1 MTKIKKEA
9 KTSQKTEVVT
19 AKKLDFASIVQLF
32 MTAQPRLSAKKTSK
46 LEEKRNDLTAQIDE
60 LNDFL
65 EVENDEEI
73 LKEVANLQ
81 NELESLT
88 IETEKTSSEK
98 FGLSKKWRFFLYL
111 YHNPKGLSLAKCLEY
126 EQNLPEGVRQP
137 KGSLLAQFFNDK
149 NLSRPIFKVIGLVG
163 SSGHLGFLQE
173 FNKKLGSESLKAPHV
188 MKIFGREGSR
198 YTLKN
203 EGKEI
208 VKHFLMLQGF
218 DADNFGES
226 QE

>member
-1 MTKIKKEA
+1 MTKIKKA
-9 KTSQKTEVVT
+9 TQTSQKTEVLT
-19 AKKLDFASIVQLF
+19 AKKLDFSSIVQLF
-32 MTAQPRLSAKKTSK
+32 MDVNPKVSAKKTSK
-46 LEEKRNDLTAQIDE
+46 LEETRNDLTAQIEE
-60 LNDFL
+60 LNEFL
-65 EVENDEEI
+65 EVENDADIFAEVEN
-73 LKEVANLQ
+73 LK
-81 NELESLT
+81 NELDNLSL
-88 IETEKTSSEK
+88 EAEKTTSDEFK
-98 FGLSKKWRFFLYL
+98 LSKKWRFFLYL
-111 YHNPKGLSLAKCLEY
+111 YHNAEGLTLAKCLEY
-126 EQNLPEGVRQP
+126 EQSLPKTMQQP
-137 KGSLLAQFFNDK
+137 KSSLLAQFYNDK

-173 FNKKLGSESLKAPHV
+173 FNKKLDTESLKAPHM

-203 EGKEI
+203 EGKEV